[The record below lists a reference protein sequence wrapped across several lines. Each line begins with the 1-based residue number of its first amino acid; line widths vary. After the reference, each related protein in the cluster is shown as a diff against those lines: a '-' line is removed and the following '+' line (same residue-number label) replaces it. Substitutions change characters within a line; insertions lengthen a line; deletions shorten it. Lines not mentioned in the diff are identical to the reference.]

1 MLNLIKLKMHQQMLS
16 SIFPS
21 VEGLNFRA
29 LTRWKRAHT
38 VGPDQGYDLLV
49 FHNRR
54 KGEHRDQVKSW
65 SFFCWEILWVGNFFI
80 DLERSLQS
88 ASPAS
93 GRARTY
99 VRLKGAASSSCKA
112 PKELCKVKKKK
123 KKRSPLLLYH
133 TLDTKV
139 KSFSRNFLK
148 KFLRNYLLLGIF
160 CGIMY
165 IEKLRK
171 ERKNYNL
178 PLNCKKF

>member
-1 MLNLIKLKMHQQMLS
+1 MIKLKMHQQMLS
-16 SIFPS
+16 SIFPP

-38 VGPDQGYDLLV
+38 VGLDQGYDLLV

-123 KKRSPLLLYH
+123 KKKISPFIISYFRYESQVFFKKFFKKIFAKLLA
-133 TLDTKV
+133 
-139 KSFSRNFLK
+139 FRNFLCYNIYRKVK
-148 KFLRNYLLLGIF
+148 KGKK
-160 CGIMY
+160 
-165 IEKLRK
+165 KL
-171 ERKNYNL
+171 
-178 PLNCKKF
+178 